1 MSFNC
6 MLFVEIMS
14 KRKIYLY
21 SVLICLVFFIWIF
34 SDSNEKN
41 EDLSER
47 VKIALREVGNQ
58 LLLSDN
64 DSISLVLPIIELEKF
79 KYKLSFQ
86 NQLSFEP
93 TNLTSIIKSS
103 FQKAEL
109 PNYYRVEVIQ
119 CSDNEVAYSYQMSA
133 EKEDTIIPC
142 AGRLLPNG
150 CYSIEVRFTNKIS
163 VFFTKQLALTILIIL
178 VFIFMLDYFYSK
190 RKQSEELDET
200 AENHTKLGSF
210 QFYPEQNKLVKQ
222 ATEISL
228 SKKECELLAIFV
240 ANPNQIIKRD
250 ELTKRVWE
258 DHGVFVGRSLD
269 TYISKLRKKLK
280 EDASIKLINI
290 HGVGY
295 KLEIIN
301 Q

>member
-1 MSFNC
+1 

-228 SKKECELLAIFV
+228 SKKECELLVIFV

-258 DHGVFVGRSLD
+258 DHGVFVG
-269 TYISKLRKKLK
+269 
-280 EDASIKLINI
+280 
-290 HGVGY
+290 
-295 KLEIIN
+295 
-301 Q
+301 

>member
-1 MSFNC
+1 

-21 SVLICLVFFIWIF
+21 SVLICLVFFVWIF
-34 SDSNEKN
+34 SDSNDKN
-41 EDLSER
+41 DDLSER

-58 LLLSDN
+58 LLLSNN
-64 DSISLVLPIIELEKF
+64 DSTSLVLPVVELNKF

-93 TNLTSIIKSS
+93 SNLVSAIKNS
-103 FQKAEL
+103 FQKTEL

-150 CYSIEVRFTNKIS
+150 CYSIEVRFTNKIT
-163 VFFTKQLALTILIIL
+163 VFFTKQLALIILIII
-178 VFIFMLDYFYSK
+178 VSILDYFYSK

-200 AENHTKLGSF
+200 IKNHTKLGSF

-280 EDASIKLINI
+280 EDTSIKLINI

-295 KLEIIN
+295 KLELN
-301 Q
+301 

>member
-109 PNYYRVEVIQ
+109 PNYYRVEVKQ

-133 EKEDTIIPC
+133 EKEDTIMLVGADPELFC
-142 AGRLLPNG
+142 ELNG
-150 CYSIEVRFTNKIS
+150 EFVSAHTMVQG
-163 VFFTKQLALTILIIL
+163 TKQELHFVDKGAIQLDGVAEGTTHWQTILKAFYTP
-178 VFIFMLDYFYSK
+178 FIQKVEEGKK
-190 RKQSEELDET
+190 RIK
-200 AENHTKLGSF
+200 
-210 QFYPEQNKLVKQ
+210 
-222 ATEISL
+222 SL
-228 SKKECELLAIFV
+228 KVAIPTGEHCPKCDSELL
-240 ANPNQIIKRD
+240 
-250 ELTKRVWE
+250 
-258 DHGVFVGRSLD
+258 
-269 TYISKLRKKLK
+269 LRKGRYGT
-280 EDASIKLINI
+280 LITCSN
-290 HGVGY
+290 
-295 KLEIIN
+295 
-301 Q
+301 